1 MVFSSM
7 LFLWIFLPL
16 VLAAYYL
23 SPRKIR
29 NGILVFFS
37 LLFYAWGEPIYILL
51 MLCSVLVNFMGGIFM
66 EDHKTHRKGILWGTV
81 LINLGL
87 LGYFKYFNFLAEI
100 IGKILPGGLGNL
112 SIPQVALP
120 IGISFYTFQALS
132 YVIDVYR
139 GEVKAQR
146 NFWYMLL
153 YISFFPQ
160 LIAGPIVKYR
170 DIAQQILERK
180 ETVEKFAA
188 GVMRFCWGLGKKV
201 LLANAFAEVVDD
213 IFQYGPEAVSRKA
226 LWLGAVL
233 YMLQIYYDF
242 SGYSDMA
249 VGLGKMFGFQFQ
261 ENFDYPYVRLC
272 ERILETVAYFPVL
285 LVPGLCVHSPWRE
298 QERSALHLPKP
309 SDRVFPYRNVAWRR
323 NRIYSLGTLSRT
335 VSDPGTGVA
344 GEKAGE
350 AAWLCWLGIY
360 HDRGV
365 LGLDPFPCGGLRTV
379 LFLCEEPVCVPWR
392 NDSDLRISGQKAAV
406 SVDHGNSVRGICSEG
421 VWAFAGK
428 NAGEISREWRGHS
441 AKNRGIYSDFVALCD
456 VVSEQQL
463 QSVYLFQI
471 LTGRI

>member
-1 MVFSSM
+1 M

-261 ENFDYPYVRLC
+261 ENFDYPYVSGSVKEFWRRWHISLSSWFRDYVYIPLGGNRKGALC
-272 ERILETVAYFPVL
+272 TYRNLLIVFFLTGMWHGAGTGFILWGLYHGLFLILE
-285 LVPGLCVHSPWRE
+285 
-298 QERSALHLPKP
+298 
-309 SDRVFPYRNVAWRR
+309 RVW
-323 NRIYSLGTLSRT
+323 LGKKL
-335 VSDPGTGVA
+335 
-344 GEKAGE
+344 E

-428 NAGEISREWRGHS
+428 NAGEISGEWRGHS

-456 VVSEQQL
+456 GVSEQQL